1 MKANLRHLRVFLA
14 VVRMGSVTRAAEA
27 CNVTQPAVTQATA
40 KLERLAGTP
49 LFRRSP
55 QGVFATPAGEALTER
70 VRRAF
75 AYLDPALAEL
85 APRLKITATT
95 AQLQA
100 LIAMREVENFTLA
113 ARRLGLAQPTVHR
126 AITQLE
132 QEAARPLFERTSY
145 GMVATRPAQSLAQAA
160 RLAFA
165 ELDQAE
171 ADLAEATGREAGG
184 ITVGAMPLSRSH
196 VLPRA
201 IARFR
206 RLRPTLPLRVLD
218 GPYDDLLSGLRRGEI
233 DFLIG
238 ALRDPAPI
246 GDVAQEE
253 LFLDDLALVARH
265 GHPLLAGEP
274 VTLERLATYPW
285 VVASAGTPTRQHFE
299 TLFEPLGHGPES
311 IVESGSMIL
320 MRELLHESDHLGCIS
335 RRQVTPELAHGTLA
349 LVPFAIEGTA
359 RPIGLTLR
367 ADWMPTRAQQDLLVA
382 LRAVA
387 ASQGGPSATKEP
399 ALLP

>member
-1 MKANLRHLRVFLA
+1 MKENLRHLRVFLA
-14 VVRMGSVTRAAEA
+14 VADLGSITRAAEA

-40 KLERLAGTP
+40 KLERAAGTA
-49 LFRRSP
+49 LFRRST
-55 QGVFATPAGEALTER
+55 QGVFPTPAGEALVIR
-70 VRRAF
+70 ARRAF
-75 AYLDPALAEL
+75 ALLDPALSDL
-85 APRLKITATT
+85 APRLRLTATT

-100 LIAMREVENFTLA
+100 LIAMREAENFTLA
-113 ARRLGLAQPTVHR
+113 ARRLGRAQPTVHR

-145 GMVATRPAQSLAQAA
+145 GMVATRPAQALAQAA
-160 RLAFA
+160 RLAFV

-184 ITVGAMPLSRSH
+184 LTIGAMPLSRSH

-206 RLRPTLPLRVLD
+206 EARPRLPLRVLD
-218 GPYDDLLSGLRRGEI
+218 GPYADLLAGLRRGEI

-246 GDVAQEE
+246 ADVVQEV

-265 GHPLLAGEP
+265 GHPLLSGRPITVEALSGF
-274 VTLERLATYPW
+274 PW
-285 VVASAGTPTRQHFE
+285 VVAPSGTPTRQHFDAM
-299 TLFEPLGHGPES
+299 FAAANVPRPIS

-320 MRELLHESDHLGCIS
+320 MRELLRLSDHLGCIS
-335 RRQVTPELAHGTLA
+335 RRQVAPELAQGTLA
-349 LVPFAIEGTA
+349 LLPRAVDGTE
-359 RPIGLTLR
+359 RPIGLTFR
-367 ADWMPTRAQQDLLVA
+367 EGWAPTRAQADFLNA
-382 LRAVA
+382 LRDVTAD
-387 ASQGGPSATKEP
+387 
-399 ALLP
+399 